1 MKNKQKKKRKEI
13 EEEAQQEKHKQ
24 NELVV
29 YLSRTRLVGRNRYI
43 EKSIKG
49 VSGGRIR

>member
-1 MKNKQKKKRKEI
+1 MKNKQKKKKINR
-13 EEEAQQEKHKQ
+13 EEAQQEKHKQ